1 MAQLYLAAIDGPD
14 GFTKTCVIK
23 TMLPELSASVD
34 FSNMFVTEAKVAA
47 MLSHPNIVQVYDFGK
62 IGDQYF
68 LALEYVEGRSLHELL
83 QAAARAQ
90 LELGPQVAL
99 AIGASLCDA
108 MTYVQEL
115 RGSDGRPLMLVHRDL
130 SPGNVLISTRGVVK
144 LTDFGVVKVGSAAD
158 HTAVGVIKG
167 KYDYMS
173 PEQIHALPLDHR
185 SDIFSLGIVLYEAA
199 TQRRLFRRATV
210 AETVLAVGSAA
221 VPPPR
226 SFIPG
231 FPMELERVLLKA
243 LAPAPEDRYQSFRDM
258 AEDLENARASG
269 NWATGSS
276 MLASLIDAL
285 WRGPSRPAETAT
297 GKTDGGGVGFGAEA
311 RRPQSSARR
320 SSSSA
325 LDPFTPPPAQAP
337 AARWGRWE
345 TILGAL
351 ALSLVGLITWF
362 LIE

>member
-1 MAQLYLAAIDGPD
+1 MLSAVDQASQYPSFGRFRLVQRLAAGGMAQLYLAAIDGPD

-90 LELGPQVAL
+90 LELGPQVAV

-130 SPGNVLISTRGVVK
+130 SPGNVLISSRGVVK

-221 VPPPR
+221 VPPPH
-226 SFIPG
+226 SFMPG
-231 FPMELERVLLKA
+231 LPLG
-243 LAPAPEDRYQSFRDM
+243 Q
-258 AEDLENARASG
+258 
-269 NWATGSS
+269 
-276 MLASLIDAL
+276 
-285 WRGPSRPAETAT
+285 GPSRPAETSMAT
-297 GKTDGGGVGFGAEA
+297 GKTEGVGLGFGAEA
-311 RRPQSSARR
+311 RPLSSARR

-325 LDPFTPPPAQAP
+325 PNAFTPIPAEAP
-337 AARWGRWE
+337 APRWGRWE
-345 TILGAL
+345 TVLGVI